1 VQKTGVFADD
11 KVVVIAGVA
20 RGDGLYELYVD
31 RIEYLDKSGAV
42 VKTLA
47 GTAPSGPAPTA
58 VAVAKS

>member
-31 RIEYLDKSGAV
+31 RIEYLDKRVPRRGIIATP
-42 VKTLA
+42 TLREQ
-47 GTAPSGPAPTA
+47 
-58 VAVAKS
+58 KSLRAESS